1 MFFFS
6 LQRFFLPFLEL
17 MAELNLKAENI
28 QRGGREQMT
37 CKGKMRRNFDKAF
50 VFEHHGRTACKNF
63 GLEDLTCA
71 IQTLLILLMMHSFHL
86 LNSVQ

>member
-1 MFFFS
+1 MFGFFFS

-28 QRGGREQMT
+28 KKKEGGGDREQMT

-50 VFEHHGRTACKNF
+50 VFEHHG
-63 GLEDLTCA
+63 
-71 IQTLLILLMMHSFHL
+71 
-86 LNSVQ
+86 